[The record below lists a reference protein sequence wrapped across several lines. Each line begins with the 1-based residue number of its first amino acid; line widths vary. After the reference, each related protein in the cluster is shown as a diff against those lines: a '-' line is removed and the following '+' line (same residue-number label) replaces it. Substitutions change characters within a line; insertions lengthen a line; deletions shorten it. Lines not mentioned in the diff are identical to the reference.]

1 MFWAT
6 FVRIREACDVP
17 CRSTLGP
24 TPHTAVEGIGVWC
37 VSSSFIHIIV
47 VVIINN
53 NNNIFFDIL
62 KLGYYYM
69 MIFFNVVLFVCC
81 LLLNM

>member
-47 VVIINN
+47 VVINN

>member
-1 MFWAT
+1 MFRAT

-53 NNNIFFDIL
+53 NNIFFDIL